1 MKILFVADS
10 FSRRSSQIM
19 QGLEIL
25 QKTFIL
31 DLSLLFL
38 NEDKNSD
45 ARNFK
50 IIKQASDIGKD
61 RNSFDLIIF
70 SSWSGEDPKF
80 DVVTKVC
87 DARLI
92 VDFQDC
98 AEGLDFL
105 PANDERKERQAL
117 LMEKASG
124 MLMRDPRWMNYS
136 TTSKIIK
143 NKNRI
148 LFRDYFFKKVF
159 HTPFSESCDLNKVC
173 FIGSFGRDRLEP
185 ELGYTKIFEELLKQ
199 KIKVIFIPKSDHS
212 DYSDKCPYWK
222 LAKKDSNFI
231 FHKTVRMQDIS
242 KIINSCGIGLNLIQ
256 GDLFQDKLIEVNP
269 EYLKGCSSSRLC
281 DYTESGIGV
290 GITASLKYM
299 KEIWGPS
306 GACLL
311 LDSEKLSN
319 FKDCIAEAKYNFNLN
334 TYINWY
340 NKNLL
345 ENNLSTFQGLIQ
357 ETTGKNL
364 VKKSFL
370 RTFFSSGF
378 NLDRQS

>member
-25 QKTFIL
+25 QKVFIL

-38 NEDKNSD
+38 NGDKNSD

-50 IIKQASDIGKD
+50 RIKEPSDIGKD

-70 SSWSGEDPKF
+70 SSWAGEDPKF

-98 AEGLDFL
+98 AEGLGFL
-105 PANDERKERQAL
+105 EGNVERKQRQAL
-117 LMEKASG
+117 LIGKASG

-185 ELGYTKIFEELLKQ
+185 ELGYTKIFKELLKQ

-222 LAKKDSNFI
+222 LAKKDLNFI

-256 GDLFQDKLIEVNP
+256 GDLFQEKLKEVAP

-290 GITASLKYM
+290 GISASLKYM
-299 KEIWGPS
+299 NEVWGPS

-311 LDSEKLSN
+311 LDSKKLSN
-319 FKDCIAEAKYNFNLN
+319 LKDCIAEAKYNFNLN
-334 TYINWY
+334 TYKNWY

-345 ENNLSTFQGLIQ
+345 ENNLFTFQGLIQ

-364 VKKSFL
+364 IKKSFL
-370 RTFFSSGF
+370 RKFFSSGF
-378 NLDRQS
+378 NSDR

>member
-25 QKTFIL
+25 QKIFIL

-38 NEDKNSD
+38 NGDKNSD
-45 ARNFK
+45 AGNFK

-70 SSWSGEDPKF
+70 SSWAGEDPKF

-256 GDLFQDKLIEVNP
+256 GDLFQEKLIEVNT

-290 GITASLKYM
+290 GITASLEYM
-299 KEIWGPS
+299 KEIWAPS

-319 FKDCIAEAKYNFNLN
+319 LKDCIVEAKNNFNLSA
-334 TYINWY
+334 YQNWY
-340 NKNLL
+340 EKNLL
-345 ENNLSTFQGLIQ
+345 ENNLTTFQALIQ

-364 VKKSFL
+364 IKKSFL
-370 RTFFSSGF
+370 RKFFFFG
-378 NLDRQS
+378 L